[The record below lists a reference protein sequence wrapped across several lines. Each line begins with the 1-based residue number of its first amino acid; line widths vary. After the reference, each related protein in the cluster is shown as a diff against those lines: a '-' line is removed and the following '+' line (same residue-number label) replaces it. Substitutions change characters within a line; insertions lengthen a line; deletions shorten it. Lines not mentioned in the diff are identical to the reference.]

1 MGIGVELQ
9 MVGQSSSFCAAIIR
23 KRLLTFKTVSR
34 IVQEG
39 RTEYETMECGCGWQ
53 TV

>member
-9 MVGQSSSFCAAIIR
+9 VAGQSSSFCAATMR
-23 KRLLTFKTVSR
+23 KRLLAFKIVSR

-39 RTEYETMECGCGWQ
+39 RTEYETMECGCGRSE
-53 TV
+53 V